1 MVNYLMPENM
11 TPAEEAKA
19 NEFGDK
25 LAREV
30 LGLKVDDAYSP
41 DSQGRTRW
49 KMIGG
54 NKTGL
59 GLLLTLERFFEGQ
72 IAVID
77 GE

>member
-1 MVNYLMPENM
+1 MPENM

-41 DSQGRTRW
+41 DSQGRIRW
-49 KMIGG
+49 MMAPGIG
-54 NKTGL
+54 NKTGI
-59 GLLLTLERFFEGQ
+59 GLLRQMERFFEEQ